1 MLGVGSV
8 RPDVTVTGAGGRAAK
23 PETGSLLVEA
33 EPVSNRGRL
42 PATGRPQLGQDPRDV
57 DAGGLGGDE
66 QRLADLP
73 VGPALGDKREDFG
86 LTLCEAE

>member
-33 EPVSNRGRL
+33 EPVGDSGRL
-42 PATGRPQLGQDPRDV
+42 TATGDPQLGEDPRDV
-57 DAGGLGGDE
+57 DAGRLGGDE
-66 QRLADLP
+66 QHLADLP
-73 VGPALGDKREDFG
+73 VGPALGDQRKHPHLPLR
-86 LTLCEAE
+86 EAE